1 MALRRKHWRQRQ
13 GYPSMDDHLEWLMSG
28 LIFLWILGA
37 YDARPGGPWRRPMRV
52 GLAERVSARRSGLF
66 VEGRRSSRKWFR
78 TETITQSCH
87 MPATGPGTE
96 TGAR

>member
-1 MALRRKHWRQRQ
+1 
-13 GYPSMDDHLEWLMSG
+13 MDDHLEWLMSG

-37 YDARPGGPWRRPMRV
+37 YDARPAPVDPGGVRCESASQSASLPAGQAYSSKGEIKPQM
-52 GLAERVSARRSGLF
+52 VSHI
-66 VEGRRSSRKWFR
+66 ED
-78 TETITQSCH
+78 TITQSCH